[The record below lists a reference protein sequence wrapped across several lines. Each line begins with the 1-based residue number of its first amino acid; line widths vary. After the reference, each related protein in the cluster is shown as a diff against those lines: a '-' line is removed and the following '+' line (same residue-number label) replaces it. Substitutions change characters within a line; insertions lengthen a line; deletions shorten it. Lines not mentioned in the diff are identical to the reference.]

1 VVLVVGICSPELEM
15 EVVLVRVLEV
25 DVVVEVIEGV
35 SKVVVMKEVSTVNL
49 DYISTIHLLAPQDD
63 NVLEIIVVPK
73 KRNCV
78 GFEKWIGLIV
88 VKLIVGEVQVTVLGW
103 ADLGDVGFVFY
114 SIPQF
119 HWRCLFRFPKNE
131 QLEGSCVFPF
141 QLVLEVDI
149 EIVLVLGGLDV
160 RVVLV
165 EEIVVLAW
173 RQQRQMSSL
182 CLL

>member
-1 VVLVVGICSPELEM
+1 M
-15 EVVLVRVLEV
+15 EVVLVRELEV

-49 DYISTIHLLAPQDD
+49 DDIAILHLLAPRDD

-78 GFEKWIGLIV
+78 GSEKWIGLIV
-88 VKLIVGEVQVTVLGW
+88 VKLNVVVVQVTVLGW
-103 ADLGDVGFVFY
+103 ADLVDVGSVFY
-114 SIPQF
+114 SIPRSR
-119 HWRCLFRFPKNE
+119 WICLFRFPKNK

-141 QLVLEVDI
+141 QLVLEVGI
-149 EIVLVLGGLDV
+149 EIVVVLGGLGV
-160 RVVLV
+160 HVVLV
-165 EEIVVLAW
+165 EEIVVLVW
-173 RQQRQMSSL
+173 RQQRQMFSL